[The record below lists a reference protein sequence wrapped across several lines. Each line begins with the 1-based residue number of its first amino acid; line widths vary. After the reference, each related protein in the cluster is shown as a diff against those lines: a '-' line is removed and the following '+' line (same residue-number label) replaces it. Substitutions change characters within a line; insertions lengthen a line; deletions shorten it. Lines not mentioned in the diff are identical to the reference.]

1 MDVYLVGRSAAMV
14 EVVVVVV
21 VGLREP
27 RSLPVCGVRIGKTSG
42 EVCDRLLTVTLRLI
56 KSC

>member
-27 RSLPVCGVRIGKTSG
+27 RSLPVCGVPANII
-42 EVCDRLLTVTLRLI
+42 ENY
-56 KSC
+56 